1 MSRFKIE
8 LRWAFIYAG
17 MVILWAIIGKI
28 VGFDNAKIEYSFV
41 FNTLILVPS
50 FVIYLLEA
58 FAKRKS
64 QQEIITYRQ
73 VVLSGVV
80 LSVFIMC
87 LGIFTTIISAKVIS
101 PDYFSNAITF
111 YTNNKS
117 MTDEQAMQQFNLQAF
132 IFNGIIGAL
141 FTGIIFSLITGF
153 IVKKNN

>member
-8 LRWAFIYAG
+8 LKWAFIYAG
-17 MVILWAIIGKI
+17 IVILMAVIGKI
-28 VGFDNAKIEYSFV
+28 LGFDNAKIEYSFV

-50 FVIYLLEA
+50 FAIYLLEA

-64 QQEIITYRQ
+64 QQGIITYRQ
-73 VVLSGVV
+73 VFRSGVV

-87 LGIFTTIISAKVIS
+87 LGIFTTVISAKVIS

-111 YTNNKS
+111 FTNNKS
-117 MTDEQAMQQFNLQAF
+117 MTEEQAIQQFNLQAF
-132 IFNGIIGAL
+132 IFNGIIGAIL
-141 FTGIIFSLITGF
+141 MGIIFSLIAGS